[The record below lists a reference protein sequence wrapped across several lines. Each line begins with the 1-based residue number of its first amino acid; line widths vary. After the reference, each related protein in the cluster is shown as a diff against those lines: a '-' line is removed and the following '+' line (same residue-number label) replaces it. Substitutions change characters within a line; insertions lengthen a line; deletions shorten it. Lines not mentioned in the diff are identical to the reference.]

1 MLNRENAM
9 LRQNGHRTERVP
21 ETDGSDRGPRIAAR
35 DIVKTYD
42 TGRTKVSASGG
53 ADLAVGGASA
63 QHRA

>member
-1 MLNRENAM
+1 M
-9 LRQNGHRTERVP
+9 LRRNRYHTERIP

-42 TGRTKVSASGG
+42 TGRTKVSALDG